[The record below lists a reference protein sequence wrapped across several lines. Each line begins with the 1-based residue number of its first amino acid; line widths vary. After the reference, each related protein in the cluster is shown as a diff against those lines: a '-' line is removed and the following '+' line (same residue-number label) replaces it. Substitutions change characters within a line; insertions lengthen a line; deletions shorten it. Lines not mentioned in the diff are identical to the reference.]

1 MTADELSAEDQ
12 ARARQVAR
20 LTTEFVLRALNMAA
34 KLHDGD
40 LVRAMVAAA
49 IVAANTAHLGDR
61 SAGPAR
67 HASLADIP
75 PDAVRRP
82 VSVMAVAQALG
93 LPFETTRRYV
103 NRLIALG
110 QVKRVKGGV
119 IGLTE
124 AIARPENEALIV
136 ANTAHVRR
144 FLRDLGRI
152 GFTA

>member
-1 MTADELSAEDQ
+1 MSADDLSPEDQ

-20 LTTEFVLRALNMAA
+20 LTTEFVLRSFSMAA
-34 KLHDGD
+34 RLHDGD
-40 LVRAMVAAA
+40 LIRAMVAAA
-49 IVAANTAHLGDR
+49 IVAANTSHLGDR

-67 HASLADIP
+67 HAGMADIP
-75 PDAVRRP
+75 TDPVRRP
-82 VSVMAVAQALG
+82 VSVMAVSQALG

-110 QVKRVKGGV
+110 MVRRVKGGV

-124 AIARPENEALIV
+124 AVASTENEALIV

-144 FLRDLGRI
+144 FVRSLGRI